1 MNNGDINL
9 NLYKTFYDVAK
20 FGSISLASKNL
31 YISQPAISR
40 NIKKL
45 ENDLNVTLF
54 YRTLNGMVLTDKG
67 KELFSYVEEAYNS
80 IKIGEKSMNENT
92 NLLSGSFSIGVPSHI
107 ATFFLMDRINKFHK
121 DYPGIEVSLVSRPTT
136 ELVRMLDSH
145 ELDFIVDQSPIY
157 GTEKELY
164 IEELFN
170 SNFVFACLN
179 DDKYNNITSIKELK
193 ELPLILPLGK
203 SSYRQKLD
211 AVLKENDITF
221 DNVISVD
228 KSDAIREAI
237 LSGNGI
243 GYLLKDVINKDI
255 NNGKV
260 KLLDIKEK
268 LPYVTINLVYI
279 DKYLTNASQVFIDN
293 YLRNK

>member
-1 MNNGDINL
+1 MNSGDINL

-45 ENDLNVTLF
+45 ESDLNVTLF

-67 KELFSYVEEAYNS
+67 KELYGYVEDAYNS
-80 IKIGEKSMNENT
+80 IKIGEKSMTENT
-92 NLLSGSFSIGVPSHI
+92 NLVSGSFSIGVPSHI
-107 ATFFLMDRINKFHK
+107 ASFFLIDRINKFHK
-121 DYPGIEVSLVSRPTT
+121 DYPGIEVSIVSRTTT
-136 ELVRMLDSH
+136 ELIRMLESH
-145 ELDFIVDQSPIY
+145 ELDFVIDQSPIY

-170 SNFVFACLN
+170 SHFVFACLN
-179 DDKYNNITSIKELK
+179 DEKYDNVKSINDLK
-193 ELPLILPLGK
+193 DYPLILPLGK

-211 AVLKENDITF
+211 DVLKEYNVNF
-221 DNVISVD
+221 DNVISME
-228 KSDAIREAI
+228 KSDMIREAI

-243 GYLLKDVINKDI
+243 GYILKDVIEKDI
-255 NNGKV
+255 NNGRIKV
-260 KLLDIKEK
+260 LDVNET

-279 DKYLTNASQVFIDN
+279 DKYLTSASQVFIDN
-293 YLRNK
+293 YLKQ